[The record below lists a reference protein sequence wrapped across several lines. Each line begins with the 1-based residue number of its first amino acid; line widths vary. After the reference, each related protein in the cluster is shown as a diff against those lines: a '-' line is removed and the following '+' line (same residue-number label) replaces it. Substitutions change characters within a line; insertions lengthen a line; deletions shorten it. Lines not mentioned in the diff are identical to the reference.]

1 MQRAQM
7 RKGGSMTDRQHT
19 ASALDARQDAAGTP
33 SGLREVLL
41 SPGACTGCGACLELA
56 PDIVGWREGEE
67 RPFLI
72 SDVAPDGV
80 LTELMAFCPE
90 GCFERD
96 DES

>member
-1 MQRAQM
+1 MN
-7 RKGGSMTDRQHT
+7 RQHT
-19 ASALDARQDAAGTP
+19 AQALKVQQATAAP
-33 SGLREVLL
+33 LNGLREVLL

-56 PDIVGWREGEE
+56 PDIVGWREGDE

-90 GCFERD
+90 GCFEGD

>member
-1 MQRAQM
+1 
-7 RKGGSMTDRQHT
+7 MTDRQDHARETRAMHVAAT
-19 ASALDARQDAAGTP
+19 ADPAATP

-41 SPGACTGCGACLELA
+41 SPGDCSGCGACMELA
-56 PDIVGWREGEE
+56 PNIVGWREGDE
-67 RPFLI
+67 RPFLV

-90 GCFERD
+90 GCFEGG